1 MTTIKYFYM
10 AASLILGSTSICA
23 QQKPVYKNG
32 ISVTQH
38 TFRQQG
44 DSLLIDIE
52 LDLNNLEL
60 SSGRALTLTPVLAG
74 KETGQPLPGILL
86 NGRNRHKVFVRDVSL
101 GKADPDTYYAVIKMT
116 GKQDKTLRYRQSLL
130 YAPWMAKS
138 SLMLNEDLCG
148 CGGHTAESVTEELF
162 AMVPPDPEK
171 EYHVQPMYC
180 YVVPT
185 PEKIKKRTELRD
197 VFLHFP
203 VNKVVI
209 YPDYFDNKAE
219 LNRTEEMISKI
230 NSDRNLHIRK
240 VVIRGYASPEG
251 SVPSNCRLSE
261 GRAAALKNYLAP
273 RFKGN
278 KLPMT
283 SESGC
288 EDWEGTIRLLAASD
302 IPGRDALLDAIR
314 RGDRSDR
321 AEQALRTIDGG
332 VPYAR
337 MLKDIYPKVR
347 RVVCSVDYT
356 VREFTVEEGRE
367 LIKTQPELLSL
378 HEMYR
383 VADSYPENS
392 PEFIA
397 AMQTAVRIYP
407 HEETARINAATVALA
422 QGDYDRAKEYLKQ
435 TGTSGE
441 AYLNTYGVWLMLTGD
456 CTEAKTYFRKAA
468 EAGSEAASHNLE
480 ELAKKCGKTNN
491 SNK

>member
-1 MTTIKYFYM
+1 M
-10 AASLILGSTSICA
+10 AALLLGSTCICA
-23 QQKPVYKNG
+23 QQKQVYNNG
-32 ISVTQH
+32 ILVTQH
-38 TFRQQG
+38 AFRQQG

-60 SSGRALTLTPVLAG
+60 SSGRALTLTPVLNG

-101 GKADPDTYYAVIKMT
+101 GKADPGSYYTVVRMT
-116 GKQDKTLRYRQSLL
+116 GKQDKTVRYRQSLP
-130 YAPWMAKS
+130 YAPWMAES
-138 SLMLNEDLCG
+138 RLTLNEDLCG
-148 CGGHTAESVTEELF
+148 CGGHTAEAAQDELF
-162 AMVPPDPEK
+162 AIVPPVQEK
-171 EYHVQPMYC
+171 EYSVQPMYC
-180 YVVPT
+180 YVVPA
-185 PEKIKKRTELRD
+185 PENIKKRTELRD

-219 LNRTEEMISKI
+219 LDRTEEMIGKI
-230 NSDRNLHIRK
+230 NSDGNLHIQK

-273 RFKGN
+273 RIKGD
-278 KLPMT
+278 KLPMS

-288 EDWEGTIRLLAASD
+288 EDWEGTIKLLAASD
-302 IPGRDALLDAIR
+302 LPGRDALLEAIR

-337 MLKDIYPKVR
+337 MLKEIYPKVR

-356 VREFTVEEGRE
+356 VREFTVEEGRK
-367 LIKTQPELLSL
+367 LIKSRPELLSL
-378 HEMYR
+378 NEMYQ

-392 PEFIA
+392 PEFAEAI
-397 AMQTAVRIYP
+397 QTAVRVYP
-407 HEETARINAATVALA
+407 REEAALINAATVALQ
-422 QGDYDRAKEYLKQ
+422 QGEHDRAEGYLRQ
-435 TGTSGE
+435 AGTTGQ
-441 AYLNTYGVWLMLTGD
+441 AYLNTYGVWLMLNGD
-456 CTEAKTYFRKAA
+456 CTEAETCFRKAA
-468 EAGSEAASHNLE
+468 EAGSEAAAHNLE
-480 ELAKKCGKTNN
+480 ELAKKCAKTNN